1 MPGKIE
7 EARTALGMSR
17 AEMSRQFE
25 IPVRTLESWDAGV
38 RKCPTWAEKL
48 ILEKLARMLAEKEGR
63 ET

>member
-7 EARTALGMSR
+7 DARKAIGMSR

-38 RKCPTWAEKL
+38 RQCPPWAEKL
-48 ILEKLARMLAEKEGR
+48 ILEKLERMKKGR
-63 ET
+63 EE